1 MGLFTDQIFI
11 NSLYNKVQPSTCF
24 QTLGRAFQ
32 KLDQVFEKLGQVF
45 KKLVVEINP
54 CCPNQRQ

>member
-45 KKLVVEINP
+45 KKLVV
-54 CCPNQRQ
+54 